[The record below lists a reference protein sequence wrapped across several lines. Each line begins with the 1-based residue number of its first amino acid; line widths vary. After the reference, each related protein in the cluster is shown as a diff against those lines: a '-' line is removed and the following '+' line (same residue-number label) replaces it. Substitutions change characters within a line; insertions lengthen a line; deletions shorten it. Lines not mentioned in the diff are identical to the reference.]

1 MATVPKI
8 SFPVPANAAGKEFGS
23 SDALLD
29 VLNGESSGLYLVG
42 SQGMW
47 HGGVHITN
55 ATVPWCALTGKNASE
70 LAYVHTPYKGE
81 QAVRCM
87 ADGEIVAYR
96 ACQDY
101 DFIEWGND
109 KLYFSSSFVLVKHAI
124 QPDENA
130 EHGLTFHTLY
140 MNLAPVSAYA
150 QTDGDLRKTAKNQ
163 NYYATSADVQSNH
176 SAGTLQLNTQ
186 VRLGDQVVNS
196 ESKHRQYSEVTVMV
210 DTGALAAGDKV
221 WTVSDQG
228 WLKPASDQGAAVPSW
243 WNKCSPAIHPGTV
256 NAPLYKTS
264 AGLKYYLSSADAES
278 GIAAETKA
286 GLLDNGC
293 PVFYD
298 ANNAALQFTR
308 SDGRLFSLVTLGK
321 DVAPQKKGDRV
332 WVVSDNDNL
341 VADGAGSSAGQ
352 AVYGQVVNL
361 SPPIK
366 IAAGDSIGHL
376 GFYELP
382 KDNGKLSRYQVHI
395 ECLSM
400 DPQLPTFLTNPGN
413 VGRDAPT
420 YLSYPEDAVLMMPD
434 ATGKMTATDRKTRAP
449 GILTRTKVPG
459 VDAEGHVL
467 ADNKGAEQYQVRP
480 EGGWL
485 AKGDVKQLSQYDL
498 AALGFMTLD
507 KAPESFDLIDGIH
520 HPDNVVKG
528 ILEQLY
534 KAAQGETRSSHAM
547 NQYNYKRLLDQIDQN
562 HDGHYSE
569 DEYLQ
574 AIHNPSYRS
583 HLYRLIVKHP
593 SEWYYGKEDPFWKGY
608 LDTLATDAPLWKAYT
623 ESFIEKMAWMKKVEG
638 MGPEPWHMHPVVF
651 LSSFDSPKCDCEKLY
666 ADKFKATRY
675 GSQYGP
681 VYWGNTSLSSYSRW
695 DNLIT
700 AGEITTNEKMILIAM
715 SENEGKMDSVQSYD
729 SEVITAGA
737 MQKTVKDGV
746 GLEGKGEFSTQF
758 ATFRD
763 KHQDLYQQYAVSCGW
778 SVTGSGSSAV
788 IYYSDATL
796 TDGEKITSTAL
807 KTLVRQGCNVQTFGY
822 SVYNKPL
829 AALVK
834 VLSLP
839 EYLDLQVIDFIKRLH
854 SAESKVV
861 TTNGNKISDFV
872 QSNFGRAV
880 VLDHSVNRP
889 GNVGADF
896 KKAIDNFHIHNP
908 TVSLDPNAWG
918 TDHDTYETK
927 LLEEYKLTRRMT
939 DSTLRFNSLKA
950 KL

>member
-8 SFPVPANAAGKEFGS
+8 SFPVPANATGTEFGS

-81 QAVRCM
+81 QAVRGM

-140 MNLAPVSAYA
+140 MNLAPVSSYA
-150 QTDGDLRKTAKNQ
+150 QTDGDLRKTAKSQ

-176 SAGTLQLNTQ
+176 SAGTLPVNTQ
-186 VRLGDQVVNS
+186 VRLGEQVVTS
-196 ESKHRQYSEVTVMV
+196 ESKHRQYGEVTVMA
-210 DTGALAAGDKV
+210 DTGALKAGDKV

-228 WLKPASDQGAAVPSW
+228 WLKPASEQGAAVPSW
-243 WNKCSPAIHPGTV
+243 WNKCSPALHPGTV

-264 AGLKYYLSSADAES
+264 AGLKYYLSSADTEA
-278 GIAAETKA
+278 GIHADTKA
-286 GLLDNGC
+286 GSLENGF

-298 ANNAALQFTR
+298 ANNTALQFTR
-308 SDGRLFSLVTLGK
+308 SDGRIFSLVTLGK

-332 WVVSDNDNL
+332 WVVSGSDNL
-341 VADGAGSSAGQ
+341 VSDSAGAPAGQ
-352 AVYGQVVNL
+352 AAYGQVVNL
-361 SPPIK
+361 TTPIK

-382 KDNGKLSRYQVHI
+382 QDNGKLSRYQVHI

-413 VGRDAPT
+413 VGRDDPA
-420 YLSYPEDAVLMMPD
+420 YLSYPEGAVLMMPD
-434 ATGKMTATDRKTRAP
+434 AQGKMAATDRKTRAP
-449 GILTRTKVPG
+449 GILTRSKVPG

-467 ADNKGAEQYQVRP
+467 TDNKGAEQYQIHP

-485 AKGDVKQLSQYDL
+485 AKGDVKQLSPYDL
-498 AALGFMTLD
+498 AGLGFMTLD

-534 KAAQGETRSSHAM
+534 KAAQDETRSSHAM
-547 NQYNYKRLLDQIDQN
+547 NQYNYKRLLELIDKN
-562 HDGHYSE
+562 EDGHYSE
-569 DEYLQ
+569 EEYLQ

-608 LDTLATDAPLWKAYT
+608 LDTLTTDAPLWKAYT
-623 ESFIEKMAWMKKVEG
+623 ESFIEKMAWMKQVEG

-651 LSSFDSPKCDCEKLY
+651 LEALSCNDEMDPKWLKVPKGQLTFDCEGNDREGSIYFSRHPHVPNNHGVVIGASGVTFGRGLDFGQQTRTYIEQLFSEMETHARPLSPTMKEWLLGSVSKKRTESLDYCNDIDSHVVKSEQYLTRKQQHFLFNAVYQHLY
-666 ADKFKATRY
+666 DTTKR
-675 GSQYGP
+675 
-681 VYWGNTSLSSYSRW
+681 VLSRGEVIN
-695 DNLIT
+695 DVRIT
-700 AGEITTNEKMILIAM
+700 ANLDTFEQ
-715 SENEGKMDSVQSYD
+715 DVQD
-729 SEVITAGA
+729 VL
-737 MQKTVKDGV
+737 VD
-746 GLEGKGEFSTQF
+746 L
-758 ATFRD
+758 TFRGD
-763 KHQDLYQQYAVSCGW
+763 N
-778 SVTGSGSSAV
+778 SSRTRK
-788 IYYSDATL
+788 YFL
-796 TDGEKITSTAL
+796 
-807 KTLVRQGCNVQTFGY
+807 N
-822 SVYNKPL
+822 
-829 AALVK
+829 
-834 VLSLP
+834 
-839 EYLDLQVIDFIKRLH
+839 DLQQSRSRFI
-854 SAESKVV
+854 E
-861 TTNGNKISDFV
+861 NIS
-872 QSNFGRAV
+872 SNDWVSVFGVPAQ
-880 VLDHSVNRP
+880 
-889 GNVGADF
+889 
-896 KKAIDNFHIHNP
+896 
-908 TVSLDPNAWG
+908 
-918 TDHDTYETK
+918 
-927 LLEEYKLTRRMT
+927 
-939 DSTLRFNSLKA
+939 RFNSRKDYL
-950 KL
+950 